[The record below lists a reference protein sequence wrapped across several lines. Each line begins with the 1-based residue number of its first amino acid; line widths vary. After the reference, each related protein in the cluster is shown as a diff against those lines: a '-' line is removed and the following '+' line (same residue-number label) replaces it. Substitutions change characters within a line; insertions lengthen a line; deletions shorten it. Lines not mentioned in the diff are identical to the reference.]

1 MEILTSDLWE
11 MRSKKKIS
19 KTAYLFDRYGP
30 STAYAVCFTVNA
42 LCLLTG
48 FPRLQENKN
57 HSQRP
62 ETHTRHS
69 KERDSRGVG
78 WSCRAWLCV
87 LVCVWGQEKIWG
99 PEGESEGL
107 CAKTKYCKKKCIF
120 QKKKTIS
127 KEAWNQ
133 QTSRPA
139 QQTAV
144 TPTCK
149 KKKNYR
155 DQTKTAPD
163 TSQHRGDRGQP
174 HIESWLSPETLLGD
188 PSLCLRPRAG
198 LEWTRGFS
206 CTFNI
211 VSLWLHFKNIITGQR
226 KRREK

>member
-1 MEILTSDLWE
+1 MALPLPMLSVLLSTLFACSLAFRDCKKTRTTVSDQRHTHDTAKRGIHGAWGEVVGRGCVCWCVCEGKRKSEGQKVRVRACVPKLNIAKKGI
-11 MRSKKKIS
+11 SKK
-19 KTAYLFDRYGP
+19 
-30 STAYAVCFTVNA
+30 
-42 LCLLTG
+42 
-48 FPRLQENKN
+48 
-57 HSQRP
+57 
-62 ETHTRHS
+62 
-69 KERDSRGVG
+69 
-78 WSCRAWLCV
+78 
-87 LVCVWGQEKIWG
+87 
-99 PEGESEGL
+99 
-107 CAKTKYCKKKCIF
+107 
-120 QKKKTIS
+120 KKKTIS

-198 LEWTRGFS
+198 LEWTRRFS

-226 KRREK
+226 KRRGK